1 MKTYFLIL
9 LLSLF
14 SINQINAQDH
24 RKKTITI
31 KPALPHAKTYPAVND
46 ISNYWLS
53 EKLDGIR
60 GYWDGA
66 RLITRQGKVINSPVW
81 FTKNWPKTAMDGELW
96 IARNYFQQTLS
107 CIKKESKHKPCWRKI
122 RFMIFDLPHN
132 RQTFTERI
140 VKMKTLTTETNSPYL
155 TMIKQFKVTNPT
167 ELAIKLNTISENKGE
182 GLMLHL
188 GSAYYHVG
196 RTANIMKLKK
206 HQDSEAEVIAHLAGK
221 GKYQGMLGAIRVK
234 MADGVTF
241 KIGSGFSDYERANP
255 PPIGSIIT
263 FQYNG
268 TTLAGIPR
276 FARFYRIRA
285 NN

>member
-1 MKTYFLIL
+1 MKTYSLIL

-14 SINQINAQDH
+14 SINQISAQDH

-31 KPALPHAKTYPAVND
+31 KPALQHAKTYQTVSD

-66 RLITRQGKVINSPVW
+66 RLITRQGKLINSPAW

-96 IARNYFQQTLS
+96 IARDYFQQTLS